1 METHGYGGDTFVMI
15 KQNDNE
21 NAPITVQAVE
31 RALLILETLAEA
43 AAPITITE
51 IAQKTN
57 LTLGTTHRL
66 LYTMM
71 QKGFVEQNNENSKY
85 RLGIKA
91 FQIGNAAAYAK
102 DLRSV
107 ARPVMEDLQQKYNE
121 TVNLATLDGTEV
133 VYVDQV
139 ESTSIVLVR
148 MFART
153 GNRGPAYCTGS
164 GKVLLSSLPQDKL
177 EDIVYSTELKKYSNE
192 TITEP
197 ELLLKEL
204 NRVKQEGYA
213 LDLGERDEGVRC
225 VAAPIRNFEGQVVAA
240 LSMSGPST
248 RITTQF
254 IRNELVDA
262 IKDAAKTISLQL
274 GYNGIDS

>member
-1 METHGYGGDTFVMI
+1 MAKQIINGDDA
-15 KQNDNE
+15 K
-21 NAPITVQAVE
+21 TVQAVE
-31 RALLILETLAEA
+31 RALYILETLAEA
-43 AAPITITE
+43 GIPITITQ
-51 IAQKTN
+51 IAQKTS
-57 LTLGTTHRL
+57 LTLGTAHRL
-66 LYTMM
+66 LYTMI
-71 QKGFVEQNNENSKY
+71 QRGFVEQNTENSKY

-91 FQIGNAAAYAK
+91 FQVGSAAAYFK

-139 ESTSIVLVR
+139 ESTNIVLVR

-177 EDIVYSTELKKYSNE
+177 KDLVYNMELRKFSNE
-192 TITEP
+192 TITDP
-197 ELLLKEL
+197 ELLMKEL
-204 NRVKQEGYA
+204 NHVKHDGYA

-225 VAAPIRNFEGQVVAA
+225 VAAPINNFEGKVVAA
-240 LSMSGPST
+240 LSISGPSI
-248 RITTQF
+248 RITTPF
-254 IRNELVDA
+254 IKNELVDA
-262 IKDAAKTISLQL
+262 IKNAAKTISIQL
-274 GYNGIDS
+274 GYNEN

>member
-1 METHGYGGDTFVMI
+1 MI
-15 KQNDNE
+15 KQNNNE

-107 ARPVMEDLQQKYNE
+107 ARPVMEDLQQIYNE

-225 VAAPIRNFEGQVVAA
+225 VAAPIKNYEGQVVAA

-262 IKDAAKTISLQL
+262 IKEAAKIISLQL

>member
-1 METHGYGGDTFVMI
+1 MAKQSTNGDDA
-15 KQNDNE
+15 K
-21 NAPITVQAVE
+21 TVQAVE
-31 RALLILETLAEA
+31 RALFILETLAEA
-43 AAPITITE
+43 GIPITITE
-51 IAQKTN
+51 IAHKTS

-66 LYTMM
+66 LYTMT
-71 QKGFVEQNNENSKY
+71 QRGFVEQNTENSKY

-91 FQIGNAAAYAK
+91 FQVGSAAAYFK

-121 TVNLATLDGTEV
+121 TVNLATLDSTEV

-139 ESTSIVLVR
+139 ESTNMVLVR

-177 EDIVYSTELKKYSNE
+177 KDLVYNMELKKFSNE

-197 ELLLKEL
+197 ELLMKEL
-204 NRVKQEGYA
+204 NQVKRDGYA

-225 VAAPIRNFEGQVVAA
+225 VAAPINNFEGKVVAA
-240 LSMSGPST
+240 LSISGPSI
-248 RITTQF
+248 RITTPF
-254 IRNELVDA
+254 IKNELVDA
-262 IKDAAKTISLQL
+262 IKNAAKTISIQL
-274 GYNGIDS
+274 GYNGN

>member
-107 ARPVMEDLQQKYNE
+107 ARPVMEDLQQIYNE